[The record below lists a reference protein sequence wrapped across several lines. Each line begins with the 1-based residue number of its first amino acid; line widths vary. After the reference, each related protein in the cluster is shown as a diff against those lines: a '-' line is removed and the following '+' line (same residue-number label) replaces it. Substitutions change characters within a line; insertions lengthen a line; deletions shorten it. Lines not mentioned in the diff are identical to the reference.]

1 MITDRRRPAAGGVDG
16 LVRQVAAA
24 ARAGVH
30 LVQIRERDLDAR
42 ALVDFVG
49 ACVAAVHGLPTR
61 IVVNDRTDVALAARA
76 HGVHLRADSVAPAR
90 IRPIVP
96 PGFLIGRSVHS
107 AEEAL
112 HIDGGSAD
120 YLIFGPVFET
130 LSKPGLAPAGPGAL
144 EAVVRATTVPV
155 LAVGGVTP
163 ETAAAVGR
171 TGAAGVAAIG
181 MFAGAPDEKAVQEAL
196 SRLRNAFDSASRRS

>member
-1 MITDRRRPAAGGVDG
+1 MITDRRRAHAGGVDG

-42 ALVDFVG
+42 DLVDLVRACADAVG
-49 ACVAAVHGLPTR
+49 GLPTR
-61 IVVNDRTDVALAARA
+61 IVVNDRTDVALAAGA
-76 HGVHLRADSVAPAR
+76 HGVHLRADSVAAAR

-96 PGFLIGRSVHS
+96 PGCLIGRSVHS
-107 AEEAL
+107 AAEARQP
-112 HIDGGSAD
+112 DGGGAD
-120 YLIFGPVFET
+120 YLIFGPVFAT
-130 LSKPGLAPAGPGAL
+130 VSKPGLAPAGPGGL
-144 EAVVRATTVPV
+144 EAVVRATTLPV

-163 ETAAAVGR
+163 ETAAAIGR

-181 MFAGAPDEKAVQEAL
+181 MFAGAHDEKAVQETL
-196 SRLRNAFDSASRRS
+196 SRLRNAFDTASRRS